1 MKLSYLAA
9 EGGGVLRGADIEIG
23 SLCTDS
29 RVAGEGDLFFC
40 IDGTHEDAHQYA
52 REAERR
58 GASAIV
64 CERPTD
70 TSLPYILVPDC
81 RLALSHI
88 AAAFYGHPEK
98 YMKIVGVTGTNGK
111 TTVTHMLYSI
121 LSAAGKK
128 AGLIG
133 TLGAKFGKTVL
144 PPALTTPDP
153 ISLFSLLSDMKK
165 EKVEYVCMEVSAHA
179 LALKKDRPIVYES
192 AVFTNLTQDHLDFFG
207 DMQSYGEAKKSMFSR
222 CRLAI
227 LNSDDKFFGE
237 IAAISPAILTYGLDG
252 PADCF
257 AIIEREGIDSTH
269 ALLNIEDDICEI
281 DLPMTGRHNVSN
293 ALAAAACCR
302 RLGVGMELI
311 AKGLSEVFV
320 EGRLEHIGSCNGA
333 ELFVDFAHTPDG
345 LEKSLQALKRHAQG
359 KLIAVFGCGG
369 NRDKA
374 KRPIMGEVVAKN
386 CDFAVITSDNPRYE
400 DPCAIISEIEE
411 GYKKVSRDYVAVEE
425 REKAI
430 AYAVRKLGK
439 GDILLV
445 AGKGGE
451 SEQEIMG
458 VKYKYSDKDVLKSLM
473 GSGNAQ

>member
-9 EGGGVLRGADIEIG
+9 EGGGVLKGADVEIG

-40 IDGTHEDAHQYA
+40 INGTHEDAHKYA

-58 GASAIV
+58 GACAVV
-64 CERPTD
+64 CERPTE

-81 RLALSHI
+81 RLAMAHI

-98 YMKIVGVTGTNGK
+98 YMKLIGVTGTNGK
-111 TTVTHMLYSI
+111 TTVTHMLFSV
-121 LSAAGKK
+121 LTAAGKR

-133 TLGAKFGKTVL
+133 TLGARFKDTVL

-153 ISLFSLLSDMKK
+153 VSLFSLLSDMRK
-165 EKVEYVCMEVSAHA
+165 EGVEYVLMEVSAHA
-179 LALKKDRPIVYES
+179 LALKKDRPIVYEC
-192 AVFTNLTQDHLDFFG
+192 AIFTNLTQDHLDFFG
-207 DMQSYGEAKKSMFSR
+207 DMQSYGMAKKSMFSR
-222 CRLAI
+222 CKLAI
-227 LNSDDKFFGE
+227 LNADDPFSKE
-237 IAAISPAILTYGLDG
+237 ISAVSPEVLTYGLDC

-257 AIIEREGIDSTH
+257 AMVEREGIEATR
-269 ALLNIEDDICEI
+269 ALLNLEDDLCEI
-281 DLPMTGRHNVSN
+281 ELPMTGRHNVSN

-302 RLGVGMELI
+302 RLGVDMETI
-311 AKGLSEVFV
+311 AEGLSGVTV
-320 EGRLEHIGSCNGA
+320 DGRLERVGNYRGA
-333 ELFVDFAHTPDG
+333 DLFVDFAHTPDG
-345 LEKSLQALKRHAQG
+345 LEKSLQALKKHAKG

-369 NRDKA
+369 NRDRA

-411 GYKKVSRDYVAVEE
+411 GYKRVSRSYVAIEE

-430 AYAVRKLGK
+430 AYAVQKLEK

-451 SEQEIMG
+451 TEQEIMG
-458 VKYKYSDKDVLKSLM
+458 VKYKYSDREVLKSLM
-473 GSGNAQ
+473 GNGNAQ